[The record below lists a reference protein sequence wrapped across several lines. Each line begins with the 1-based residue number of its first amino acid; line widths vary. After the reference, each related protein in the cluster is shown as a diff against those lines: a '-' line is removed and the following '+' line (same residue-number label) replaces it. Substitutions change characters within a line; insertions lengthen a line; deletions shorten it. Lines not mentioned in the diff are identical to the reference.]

1 MESIIKSL
9 CEYLNV
15 QYEDVMRK
23 TNNHNISMQRNYIYY
38 ILHYDFKFSIN
49 QIGKC
54 FKRSGRE
61 INYRISEMKYRI
73 EYFKDYRAKYV
84 DLYDYALNHSGFKE
98 SRQKRGKINQISPP
112 NQIIMRIIV
121 QL

>member
-1 MESIIKSL
+1 MAEKQRLYKYIYERPDKL
-9 CEYLNV
+9 CVLRHGAS
-15 QYEDVMRK
+15 RK

-84 DLYDYALNHSGFKE
+84 DLYDYALNHIGFK
-98 SRQKRGKINQISPP
+98 GC
-112 NQIIMRIIV
+112 
-121 QL
+121 

>member
-23 TNNHNISMQRNYIYY
+23 TNNHSISMQRNYIYY

-84 DLYDYALNHSGFKE
+84 DLYDYALNHIGFT
-98 SRQKRGKINQISPP
+98 GC
-112 NQIIMRIIV
+112 
-121 QL
+121 